1 MNCIY
6 INIYHNIIRYLRDT
20 GLASYSAKNI
30 FKGLQINN
38 TIKVLDLSHNGLGHK
53 SAFGTDVMDEICLS
67 IQCKNLGIIHLDISY
82 NNFDYETMRKF

>member
-1 MNCIY
+1 M
-6 INIYHNIIRYLRDT
+6 
-20 GLASYSAKNI
+20 
-30 FKGLQINN
+30 
-38 TIKVLDLSHNGLGHK
+38 DLSHNGLGHK